1 MFELTSVNIE
11 AWLST
16 LSTSQLNDL
25 SDTVDKYE
33 NMGLN
38 DTIVKAYSGYIQEMR
53 NLKDPGTNN
62 NLSTTLQK
70 SFLMALHTPP
80 KVTFGGIAH
89 PHQKSFLVAI
99 GKHDTPNKSHFWCHC
114 TPPQKLQLVP
124 LHTPQK
130 VTSGAIAHPTK
141 SHF

>member
-1 MFELTSVNIE
+1 MFELTAVNIE
-11 AWLST
+11 AWLGT
-16 LSTSQLNDL
+16 LSSSQLNDL

-62 NLSTTLQK
+62 NLSTTHQK
-70 SFLMALHTPP
+70 SFLMTLHTPQ

-89 PHQKSFLVAI
+89 P
-99 GKHDTPNKSHFWCHC
+99 TKSHFWCSI
-114 TPPQKLQLVP
+114 PWGFVFRDI
-124 LHTPQK
+124 PQK
-130 VTSGAIAHPTK
+130 VTFGGY
-141 SHF
+141 